1 VKLIP
6 SISRSPI
13 LALSPDVAERIAAGE
28 VIERPVSVVKE
39 LVENALDAGAHE
51 IRVEVRGGGLRLIR
65 VTDDGYGIPEDELER
80 ACARHT
86 TSKISTVED
95 LSRLYTLG
103 FRGEALASIAAVS
116 ELTLLSRAIETEALV
131 DDPGLLRTQANQGEE
146 HPAVWLTL
154 RGGELT
160 QRGRRARLHGTTVT
174 VRDLFYN
181 VPARLKFMRGARTEA
196 GHILQ
201 LLQRY
206 AAGYPA
212 VRFNLVI
219 EEHIALQTAGSGDLA
234 TTLAEL
240 YHLPLAE
247 LLNPISVS
255 FDPQTPQDA
264 VGASAKLA
272 EHVSILRPLGWGEAQ
287 LYTLHGY
294 VGNRA
299 LAQPN
304 RQHITLFINGRWVQS
319 RPLQDALEAGYRGLL
334 PKGKHPLL
342 VFHIDL
348 PAEELDVN
356 VHPAKTEVRLVRE
369 AEVAAS
375 LTQAVR
381 SVLERSPVLP
391 EAVQFP
397 GPTLIYQRRLPGSRR
412 RGLHLAESAS
422 EYSAESAPPGA
433 AEVLLSLR
441 PLAQLQ
447 QAVILAEAP
456 DGSLC
461 LIDQHRAHERMIY
474 EHLRRIY
481 TRGQT
486 DKKEFPA
493 INRGSTDAHLLLE
506 PMIIEL
512 RHREAE
518 LFEQRLPMLRG
529 LGLEC
534 ERFGGRS
541 FLVRSVPSI
550 TGQEQL
556 VGHLHELAEI
566 ASEDSADWED
576 HLLIGLACRSAL
588 RRGRHLGPDEQRS
601 LLTALAET
609 TAPAVCPH
617 GSPILLH
624 YSRAFLVDKF
634 DW

>member
-1 VKLIP
+1 VKPIP
-6 SISRSPI
+6 FLSRFPI

-51 IRVEVRGGGLRLIR
+51 VRVEIRGGGLRLIR

-95 LSRLYTLG
+95 LGRLHTLG
-103 FRGEALASIAAVS
+103 FRGEALASVAAVS

-131 DDPGLLRTQANQGEE
+131 DDPEFDDPGLLRTRANQGEE
-146 HPAVWLTL
+146 HPAAWLTL
-154 RGGELT
+154 RGGEVT
-160 QRGRRARLHGTTVT
+160 QHGRRARLHGTTVT

-206 AAGYPA
+206 AVGYPA

-234 TTLAEL
+234 STLAEL

-247 LLNPISVS
+247 LLTPVS
-255 FDPQTPQDA
+255 A
-264 VGASAKLA
+264 
-272 EHVSILRPLGWGEAQ
+272 GEGKIPMPYMPYAI
-287 LYTLHGY
+287 HGY

-299 LAQPN
+299 LAQNN

-369 AEVAAS
+369 AEVAAA

-381 SVLERSPVLP
+381 SVLERSPALP

-397 GPTLIYQRRLPGSRR
+397 GPTLVYQRRLPGSRR
-412 RGLHLAESAS
+412 RGLHLAESAG

-433 AEVLLSLR
+433 AEVLLTLR

-456 DGSLC
+456 DGSLY

-474 EHLRRIY
+474 EHLRRMHA
-481 TRGQT
+481 RGRA
-486 DKKEFPA
+486 DNDE
-493 INRGSTDAHLLLE
+493 ITDAHLLLE
-506 PMIIEL
+506 PVIIEL
-512 RHREAE
+512 KHREAE

-541 FLVRSVPSI
+541 FLVRSLPGIS
-550 TGQEQL
+550 GQEQL
-556 VGHLHELAEI
+556 LGQLHELAEI
-566 ASEDSADWED
+566 ASEDSVDWED
-576 HLLIGLACRSAL
+576 HLLIGLACRCAL